1 MSSWNIFVL
10 SNRFLFA
17 VIVCWHWQYAF
28 SPIFVPASSQPCN
41 DELVQYIIIHVSV
54 NNACDGAFDETYLQ
68 ALSILTVSSDMQI
81 LNVQYLLKDIL
92 LVAHSVDLHLRLS
105 FYNGIKS
112 QINKN

>member
-1 MSSWNIFVL
+1 MH
-10 SNRFLFA
+10 FL
-17 VIVCWHWQYAF
+17 Q
-28 SPIFVPASSQPCN
+28 SLSQPPVN
-41 DELVQYIIIHVSV
+41 LVMMGLFIIIIIHVHV